1 MAGIHYSQKVKI
13 ILQLSDLFLLNL
25 AFIVSSYITTS
36 SASFLP
42 KGQTVIFLII
52 INLFWS
58 ILADNSDLYQ
68 ISRNIHV
75 IKKIYTSAIIIT
87 VNFLAVSLI
96 LKMSVIFACN
106 PLQIIIFY
114 ILFYL
119 LILTGKVFLTNGLK
133 LFRKLGLNTRS
144 IAILGG
150 GSLGTEIRSNVLT
163 DYSFDFKYLGIFDD
177 DPGKCQFKSE
187 VLGSLVDFKNYALQN
202 RVDEVFIALPDYDVS
217 KVTELMRFCDE
228 HTIRVKVVP
237 DFMRF
242 NFSNAQP
249 DYYGNIPIIRLR
261 EEPLESFGNR
271 ILKRGVDVIISLG
284 VILLVLSWLIPLL
297 GILIKLHSRG
307 PVFFTQRRTGLNNR
321 EFDIIKFRSMK
332 LNSQANQLQA
342 KKGDPRIF
350 KLGALI
356 RKYNIDEIPQ
366 FINILL
372 GNMSLVGPRPHMIE
386 HTIYYSKI
394 IDSYLVR
401 HFVKPGLTGWAQ
413 VNGYRGDTTEPGL
426 MEGRVKHDV
435 YYIENWTPLLD
446 IRIFFKTIYNMFKG
460 EPNAV

>member
-1 MAGIHYSQKVKI
+1 MAGIHYSRKIKI
-13 ILQLSDLFLLNL
+13 ILQFSDLFFLNF
-25 AFIVSSYITTS
+25 AFIVASFITTS
-36 SASFLP
+36 SISFLP
-42 KGQTVIFLII
+42 KGQTLIFLII

-68 ISRNIHV
+68 ISRNIKV
-75 IKKIYTSAIIIT
+75 NKKCLKSAMIIT
-87 VNFLAVSLI
+87 LNFLVVFLI
-96 LKMSVIFACN
+96 LKMSVIIACN
-106 PLQIIIFY
+106 PLHIIIFY
-114 ILFYL
+114 ILFYI
-119 LILTGKVFLTNGLK
+119 LILTGKVVFFNGLK
-133 LFRKLGLNTRS
+133 FFQKLGFNSRS

-150 GSLGTEIRSNVLT
+150 GSLGNEIRSNMLT
-163 DYSFDFKYLGIFDD
+163 EYSFDFKYLGIFDD

-217 KVTELMRFCDE
+217 KVTELMHFCDE

-271 ILKRGVDVIISLG
+271 LLKRGVDVFISLG

-297 GILIKLHSRG
+297 GILIKLYSKG
-307 PVFFTQRRTGLNNR
+307 PIFFTQRRTGLNNK

-332 LNSQANQLQA
+332 LNTQANQMQA
-342 KKGDPRIF
+342 RKGDPRIF

-356 RKYNIDEIPQ
+356 RKFNIDEIPQ

-372 GNMSLVGPRPHMIE
+372 GNMSLIGPRPHMIE
-386 HTIYYSKI
+386 HTIHYSKI
-394 IDSYLVR
+394 IDCYLVR

-426 MEGRVKHDV
+426 MEGRVKHVV
-435 YYIENWTPLLD
+435 YYIENWSPILD

-460 EPNAV
+460 EPNAI